1 MFSQKEL
8 EDQINDKRK
17 PKSLRQ
23 LRPDERVAGKEL
35 ARLVAKRT
43 GYQVKQTTEI
53 IDAFY
58 MIVFELLQKK
68 IQVMIPKVGTIMPRL
83 AKARIGTN
91 FNRGTGKPPEK
102 IIMQPKHCIE
112 FIANKNMV
120 AIMKDL
126 PVTKQ
131 DIENLYT

>member
-8 EDQINDKRK
+8 EAQINDKRK
-17 PKSLRQ
+17 PKTLRQ

-43 GYQVKQTTEI
+43 GYQIKQTTEI

-58 MIVFELLQKK
+58 EIVFELLKSK
-68 IQVMIPKVGTIMPRL
+68 VQVMIPKVGTIMPKI
-83 AKARIGTN
+83 AKARIGMK

-102 IIMQPKHCIE
+102 IIMQPKHSIE

-120 AIMKDL
+120 AVMKDL